1 MRADTVSRRSLLQA
15 ATLLAAPAIA
25 TPARAAGT
33 LTVGVVLPLSGV
45 YADQGAQY
53 ENGIKAF
60 QALHGATAAGLQVR
74 VVTRDDQ
81 GPASGDLSRR
91 LTQELILREKA
102 DIILG
107 YSFTPNAM
115 ASATLL
121 TEANKPAVIINAATS
136 VITERSPNFV
146 RVSFTTPQ
154 LAYILGLYAAEQ
166 GVKTIYSIV
175 SDYAPGIDA
184 ETWFKK
190 AFEKGGGRIIGSAR
204 TPVSEMEYAPF
215 LQRAMEARP
224 EAVFS
229 FDPGGDVAVAFMK
242 EAKRRGLAEAGIRLF
257 VTGDVVEDNSLHLFG
272 DALKGVVSVHHY
284 QVGLNNPANIAF
296 VKKYKELAGPAAVPN
311 FRAVQGY
318 DGMALI
324 HAAVEKTKG
333 DLSTA
338 ALLAA
343 MKGITLDS
351 PRGAFT
357 IDPETRDI
365 VQTMYVREGRL
376 VDGQWQNVEI
386 AAYPRVKDPAKDPA
400 LK

>member
-1 MRADTVSRRSLLQA
+1 MRADIVSRRSLLQA
-15 ATLLAAPAIA
+15 ATLLATPAIA
-25 TPARAAGT
+25 APALAAGT
-33 LTVGVVLPLSGV
+33 VTVGVVLPLSGA

-53 ENGIKAF
+53 EGGIKAY
-60 QALHGATAAGLQVR
+60 QALHGTTAAGLQVR
-74 VVTRDDQ
+74 VVAKDDQ
-81 GPASGDLSRR
+81 GPASGDLARR

-115 ASATLL
+115 AAATLL

-136 VITERSPNFV
+136 IITERSQNFV

-154 LAYILGLYAAEQ
+154 LAYVLGEYAAAQ

-215 LQRAMEARP
+215 LQRAIEAKP

-257 VTGDVVEDNSLHLFG
+257 VTGDVVEDNSLQLFG
-272 DALKGVVSVHHY
+272 DALRGVISVHHY
-284 QVGLNNPANIAF
+284 QVGLTNPANVAF
-296 VKKYKELAGPAAVPN
+296 VKKYKEIMGAAAVPN

-324 HAAVEKTKG
+324 HAAIEKTKG

-338 ALLAA
+338 ALVGA
-343 MKGITLDS
+343 MKGMTLES
-351 PRGAFT
+351 PRGSFT

-365 VQTMYVREGRL
+365 EQTMYVREGRL
-376 VDGQWQNVEI
+376 VDGLWQNVEI
-386 AAYPRVKDPAKDPA
+386 AAYPRVKDPAKNPA